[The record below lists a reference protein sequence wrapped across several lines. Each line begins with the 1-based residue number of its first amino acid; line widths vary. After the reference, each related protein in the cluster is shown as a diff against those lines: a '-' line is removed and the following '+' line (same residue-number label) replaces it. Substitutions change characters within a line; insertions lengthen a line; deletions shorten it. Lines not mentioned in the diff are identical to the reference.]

1 MLIFRKLSRYLGVHL
16 ESWFGPEQTE
26 QNSIY
31 KITIISFRS

>member
-1 MLIFRKLSRYLGVHL
+1 MHL

-31 KITIISFRS
+31 KITMLKINANKLDRLY